1 MKSTPSNP
9 LHSDCIPQ
17 KNLPQSGPHAGS
29 SRFWSF
35 LKRQTWLPLTTAL
48 LLPTLPAAGDWQWQN
63 PPVVVDTQTVKRN
76 NIFYKGE
83 TVVLKLTASGAS
95 RYVIRDYYG
104 NIVETGPV
112 SGSSIAPQ
120 VRDPGWY
127 RVALYGNDQ
136 GMPYGDSVG
145 SSMFS
150 IIRDT
155 PNFPK
160 LPAVGTSGGVDWFSD
175 SVLRGVFGYGPQ
187 RHKVD
192 NASAPDAEIAKLATA
207 IDIDQKYYK
216 SFDPVRKRELLVV
229 FPNGT
234 TDSAGV
240 RKIVERFKG
249 VVKYWEARNEPNFFM
264 SATAFVNNELKPFY
278 ELVKSVD
285 PSLKVM
291 GPGAVSVGPPMAGW
305 NDEFFRAGGGK
316 YIDAFSFHA
325 YNCVNGDLTLVRQS
339 FEQIDNWLRQ
349 YNLAGIEKWQTEQ
362 GFYGPTWGGYQ
373 PRMQGRWTM
382 LQMMTYEQ
390 YGIPKEHNH
399 YWYDRNGG
407 FWDHPCWIENGDE
420 SVNPVGPLL
429 RVWAEELYGTNYVSK
444 YDFGSPGNQL
454 FVGNLFAGEGKQVA
468 AFMTSGDTQS
478 QLELTISGA
487 ASVKVVSPFGMER
500 TLPVVAGKVTVPV
513 GELPTYVE
521 FTGTLAVSRSDWGPN
536 LARQTGVSAAASG
549 ATTHPIFTG
558 VNNSIG
564 KIINGQLESW
574 YWTQAPDAHIWSA
587 NNASYPG
594 WVEVRLPSA
603 QSIDRVVIYAG
614 VLWQADGSI
623 LDYQLQVDQGG
634 QWVTVDSVKEPVN
647 TFRTFNQ
654 ANHTTVDSFYSERP
668 VFTHSFAPVTT
679 QKIRLLVNDVT
690 WGGASNKELKDA
702 GSQSGVYQL
711 NLREIEVYRSGIS
724 APANKPPVAVADSA
738 TCFRDGSVSIPVLSN
753 DSDPDSGPYG
763 LSVVGVGTPARGTAS
778 VANGRVVYRPAQ
790 GVSGTDSF
798 SYTIS
803 DGLKTATASVSVVIS
818 NTTDPVAQPV
828 NGLLAEYYDNSDL
841 TALVMTRVDPYID
854 WNWGAGSPDP
864 KIGVGSF
871 SVRWSGKLVPKNSEL
886 VTFYTTS
893 DDGVRLW
900 VNGQQLVNNWTTHPA
915 TVNQAAIQLLAGQA
929 YDIKLEY
936 FQGGSGSEIKLEWSS
951 PSMPREI
958 IPYSNLF
965 ASAQTTV
972 IPPVTANQL
981 PIATADTAW
990 TSAGTATL
998 ISVLTNDSDPD
1009 AAPLPISVLSATSP
1023 ANGNVV
1029 VVANQIRYTPK
1040 VGFSGTDT
1048 FNYSMTDGAGTA
1060 SAAVTVT
1067 VAAPDPTRLSGLK
1080 GEYFLGVNFNSLILS
1095 RLDAGVNFD
1104 WVLGSPDPALP
1115 SDGFSVRW
1123 TGAVTAR
1130 FSERY
1135 TFFVSSDDGVR
1146 VWVNGQLIADNWTD
1160 HPVTE
1165 NAGTIS
1171 LTAGQ
1176 LNDLKV
1182 EFYEQQGEAVAKLE
1196 WQSASQPREIVPAAM
1211 LSAAPFT
1218 PVMPPLPKPA
1228 NIAPVA
1234 SNDAAAT
1241 PEGVPVTIAVLA
1253 NDGDADAGPNPLSI
1267 LSVTKP
1273 ARGTAIVATG
1283 GVRYTPDSG
1292 FYGSD
1297 QFSYTVTD
1305 GSATA
1310 SAGVS
1315 VSVNSTAVAYD
1326 LSAGGLSGSLV
1337 GTGSGSSRVLA
1348 DGSWE
1353 LNTSGAGASGVADS
1367 LRMEGLT
1374 VVGDFRAKMRVQSF
1388 AAISD
1393 AARVGVMLR
1402 ESFASGARSAML
1414 SVTPS
1419 NQLRVGARLVT
1430 GGTYNEVIPSAAIS
1444 AGMPNAWLMLERQGD
1459 VVRMSAS
1466 LDGIAFTQIGSYTI
1480 TALGSSLQVGLSAA
1494 SGSSTLVS
1502 RAVVSDWTF
1511 SRLLGAPQVTQS
1523 GLLGTYFTSTN
1534 LTAPAVVRVDETVDF
1549 DWALK
1554 APHPQLAADNF
1565 SVRWEG
1571 QLNPKFSEQYT
1582 FYTQSDDGVRLW
1594 VNGVQLVNNWTIHG
1608 VTENSGRIALKAGV
1622 PVDVRLEF
1630 YDGAQSAVCKLLWS
1644 SPSQPKQVVPTTALR
1659 PTLRA
1664 VPVGVGATASVATLA
1679 DGVKEL
1685 QAVGLGLRAG
1695 SAEQGGFLSQ
1705 PRSGNFQN
1713 TIRIRSVT
1721 GGVAPKCALM
1731 LREGVAASD
1740 RFAAL
1745 NVASDGS
1752 LALVSRS
1759 VAGGSV
1765 VSVPVAGRL
1774 TAPDVWVAF
1783 ERKGDRISF
1792 AVSRDDITYASAGFV
1807 ELLGLPQIVQC
1818 GPFLGSGSSTI
1829 ASKAAISDYEVAP
1842 MVSTGLTAQYFGTQT
1857 LSGLRLTRVDQAVDF
1872 TWGNSSPDAR
1882 VLAADG
1888 YSVRW
1893 TGKVKSPVAGPVTF
1907 FTQSDDGIRL
1917 WVNGQ
1922 LLINNWTEHA
1932 LTENVGAISLSLGQW
1947 VDLKLEFYEKA
1958 GEAAARLLWSAQGL
1972 PKQVVPASL
1981 LSTE

>member
-1 MKSTPSNP
+1 MKSTPINSP
-9 LHSDCIPQ
+9 TSDCIPQ
-17 KNLPQSGPHAGS
+17 QSGPHAAS
-29 SRFWSF
+29 FRFWSF

-48 LLPTLPAAGDWQWQN
+48 ILPTLPASGDWQWQN

-83 TVVLKLTASGAS
+83 TVVLKLTAPGAS

-104 NIVETGPV
+104 NVVETGPV

-160 LPAVGTSGGVDWFSD
+160 LPAAGTSGGVDWFSD

-478 QLELTISGA
+478 QLELTIAGA

-500 TLPVVAGKVTVPV
+500 TLPVVAGKVTIAV

-521 FTGTLAVSRSDWGPN
+521 FTGTLAVSRSDWGQN

-549 ATTHPIFTG
+549 STTHPIFTG

-603 QSIDRVVIYAG
+603 QSIDRVVVYAG

-668 VFTHSFAPVTT
+668 VFIHSFAPVTT
-679 QKIRLLVNDVT
+679 QKIRLMVNDVT

-711 NLREIEVYRSGIS
+711 NLREIEVYRSGVSVS
-724 APANKPPVAVADSA
+724 ANQPPVAVGDSA

-763 LSVVGVGTPARGTAS
+763 LSVVSVSTPARGTAS
-778 VANGRVVYRPAQ
+778 VSNGRVLYKPAQ
-790 GVSGTDSF
+790 GVSGTDAF

-803 DGLKTATASVSVVIS
+803 DGLKTATANVNVVIS
-818 NTTDPVAQPV
+818 NTTDPVSQPV
-828 NGLLAEYYDNSDL
+828 NGLLGEYYDNSDL
-841 TALVMTRVDPYID
+841 TGLIMTRVDPYID
-854 WNWGAGSPDP
+854 WNWGSGSPDP

-871 SVRWSGKLVPKNSEL
+871 SVRWSGKLVPKSSEL

-915 TVNQAAIQLLAGQA
+915 TVNQAGIQLVAGQA

-951 PSMPREI
+951 PSLPREI
-958 IPYSNLF
+958 VPYSNLF
-965 ASAQTTV
+965 ASLQTTV
-972 IPPVTANQL
+972 TPPVTANQP

-998 ISVLTNDSDPD
+998 VSVLANDSDPD
-1009 AAPLPISVLSATSP
+1009 AAPLPISVLSATNP
-1023 ANGNVV
+1023 ANGTAV

-1040 VGFSGTDT
+1040 SGFSGTDT
-1048 FNYSMTDGAGTA
+1048 FNYSITDGAGTA

-1067 VAAPDPTRLSGLK
+1067 VAPPDPTRLSGLK
-1080 GEYFLGVNFNSLILS
+1080 GEYFSGVNLSSLILS

-1123 TGAVTAR
+1123 SGAVTAR

-1146 VWVNGQLIADNWTD
+1146 VWVNGQLIAENWTD

-1182 EFYEQQGEAVAKLE
+1182 EFYEQKGEAVAKLE
-1196 WQSASQPREIVPAAM
+1196 WQSASQAREIVPAAM
-1211 LSAAPFT
+1211 LSTAPFN
-1218 PVMPPLPKPA
+1218 PVMPPVPKPA

-1234 SNDAAAT
+1234 SNDTAST
-1241 PEGVPVTIAVLA
+1241 PEGVSVTVAVLA
-1253 NDGDADAGPNPLSI
+1253 NDVDADAGPNPLSI
-1267 LSVTKP
+1267 LSVSKP
-1273 ARGTAIVATG
+1273 ARGTVMVTTG
-1283 GVRYTPDSG
+1283 GVKYTPDSG

-1315 VSVNSTAVAYD
+1315 VTVNSTAVAYD
-1326 LSAGGLSGSLV
+1326 LSAGGLIGNLV
-1337 GTGSGSSRVLA
+1337 GTGSGSSRVLFG
-1348 DGSWE
+1348 GSWE
-1353 LNTSGAGASGVADS
+1353 LNASGAGAAGVADS
-1367 LRMEGLT
+1367 LRMEGLS
-1374 VVGDFRAKMRVQSF
+1374 VVGDFRLKVRVQSF
-1388 AAISD
+1388 AAVPD
-1393 AARVGVMLR
+1393 VARIGLMLR
-1402 ESFASGARSAML
+1402 ESFAPGARCALL

-1419 NQLRVGARLVT
+1419 NQLRVGARVVT
-1430 GGTYNEVIPSAAIS
+1430 GGTYNEVIPSGAIN

-1466 LDGIAFTQIGSYTI
+1466 TDGVAFSQIGSYTI
-1480 TALGSSLQVGLSAA
+1480 TALSGSLQVGLSAA
-1494 SGSSTLVS
+1494 SGSSTVAS

-1511 SRLLGAPQVTQS
+1511 TRLLGAPQVTQS
-1523 GLLGTYFTSTN
+1523 GLLGTYFASTN
-1534 LTAPAVVRVDETVDF
+1534 LTAPTVVRVDETVDF

-1554 APHPQLAADNF
+1554 APHPQLAADYF

-1571 QLNPKFSEQYT
+1571 QLIPKFSEQYT

-1608 VTENSGRIALKAGV
+1608 VTENSGKIVLKAGV
-1622 PVDVRLEF
+1622 PVDVKLEF

-1644 SPSQPKQVVPTTALR
+1644 SPSQPKQVVPTAALR
-1659 PTLRA
+1659 PILKA
-1664 VPVGVGATASVATLA
+1664 VPLGAGAAASVVTLA
-1679 DGVKEL
+1679 DGIREL
-1685 QAVGLGLRAG
+1685 QAVGAGLRAG
-1695 SAEQGGFLSQ
+1695 AAEQGGFLSQ

-1721 GGVAPKCALM
+1721 GGVSPRCALM
-1731 LREGVAASD
+1731 LREGFAAGD

-1745 NVASDGS
+1745 DVASDGA

-1774 TAPDVWVAF
+1774 TAPDAWVAF
-1783 ERKGDRISF
+1783 ERSGDRVAF
-1792 AVSRDDITYASAGFV
+1792 AVSRDDITYSSAGYVDLF
-1807 ELLGLPQIVQC
+1807 GLPQIVQC
-1818 GPFLGSGSSTI
+1818 GPFLASGSSTI
-1829 ASKAAISDYEVAP
+1829 ASKAVISDYEVAP

-1857 LSGLRLTRVDQAVDF
+1857 LSGLRMTRVDQSVDF
-1872 TWGNSSPDAR
+1872 AWGNSSPDAR
-1882 VLAADG
+1882 VMAADG

-1893 TGKVKSPVAGPVTF
+1893 TGRVKSPVAGPVTF

-1932 LTENVGAISLSLGQW
+1932 LTENLGAVSLGLGQW